1 MRVFLCDDNPEYR
14 YLARVALERAG
25 HTIVGEAG
33 NGADAV
39 ARAGA
44 ADPDVVL
51 LDLNLAG
58 RSGLDALPSL
68 REAVPGA
75 RIVILTSGQASDERA
90 RSLAAGADGFIA
102 KPERI
107 FTLGD
112 ELRAALGD
120 D

>member
-1 MRVFLCDDNPEYR
+1 MRLFLCDDNPDYR
-14 YLARVALERAG
+14 YLARVALEQAG
-25 HTIVGEAG
+25 HTIVGEA
-33 NGADAV
+33 ADGDEAV
-39 ARAGA
+39 AHAGA
-44 ADPDVVL
+44 TEPDVLL

-75 RIVILTSGQASDERA
+75 RIVVLTSGQASDERA

-102 KPERI
+102 KPARI

-112 ELRAALGD
+112 ELRAALAGD
-120 D
+120 